1 MAEVPDDIV
10 DEVERLARLARRT
23 VDDNE
28 RKAYIKRRDALLEDH
43 GFRARIREEEQRD
56 VLVCYPEDWIEDGT
70 VHPDNVDD
78 TDRAIERPLDGPGDP
93 DDWDA
98 VDEANRE
105 AVRAVAES
113 AGPVH
118 GANADAFADY
128 MGNHY
133 AKPVAEAT
141 RAEVEEYLTEYFPR
155 NAWPTDDQR
164 AVVRESLGHLF
175 AAVEISPPADLPTP
189 DDAE

>member
-28 RKAYIKRRDALLEDH
+28 RKAYTERQNALLEDH
-43 GFRARIREEEQRD
+43 GFRARIREEDQRD

-98 VDEANRE
+98 VDATNRE

-118 GANADAFADY
+118 RANADAFADY

-133 AKPVAEAT
+133 AKPVDEAT
-141 RAEVEEYLTEYFPR
+141 RAEVEEFLTEYFPR

-164 AVVRESLGHLF
+164 AVVRESLGYLF
-175 AAVEISPPADLPTP
+175 AAVEVSPPVDLPTP